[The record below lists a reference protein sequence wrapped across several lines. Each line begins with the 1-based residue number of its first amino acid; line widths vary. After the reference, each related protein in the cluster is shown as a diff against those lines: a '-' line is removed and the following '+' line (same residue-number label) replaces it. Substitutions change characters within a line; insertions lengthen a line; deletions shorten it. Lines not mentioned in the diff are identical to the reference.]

1 MSDGGSVDAVEAL
14 TRLGGIA
21 WARDIVGLSSRGSLR
36 RAVRAGD
43 VVRVGPG
50 RYAFTVSHAEAQA
63 LDGVVSHLSAALHW
77 GWEVKWPPDLPWVTV
92 ARSRHITAARRKDVH
107 LVYADVDDVI
117 DGVTSPLRTVIDCA
131 RRLPFDEALAVA
143 DSGLRDGR
151 VTGADLARE
160 AAVVR
165 GRAAAQC
172 RRVAAA
178 ATAKAANPFESVLR
192 AIALD
197 HPFDLVPQV
206 PVSVSG
212 QTYHPDLVDGTAE
225 WFSKRIR
232 GGSTPA
238 GKDTPATAAATT
250 HSCWT
255 AGWSCAS
262 RGTRSCTLPTTC
274 APCSPVW
281 PGCWSHE
288 PAEPGPAAQ
297 IRPSTNIRSRVSV
310 CSTSLGTCPFTARH
324 AQPSRVATRAA
335 ARRSPSY
342 LSAYGAR

>member
-43 VVRVGPG
+43 VVRVGAG
-50 RYAFTVSHAEAQA
+50 RYGFTVSHAEAQA

-143 DSGLRDGR
+143 DSALRDGR

-212 QTYHPDLVDGTAE
+212 QTYHPDLVDVNRRVVLEADS
-225 WFSKRIR
+225 WRF
-232 GGSTPA
+232 
-238 GKDTPATAAATT
+238 
-250 HSCWT
+250 H
-255 AGWSCAS
+255 AS
-262 RGTRSCTLPTTC
+262 RQGHARDCRRYNALVLDGWLVLRFTWDQVMHSPDYVC
-274 APCSPVW
+274 AVLA
-281 PGCWSHE
+281 GLARVLE
-288 PAEPGPAAQ
+288 
-297 IRPSTNIRSRVSV
+297 SRA
-310 CSTSLGTCPFTARH
+310 G
-324 AQPSRVATRAA
+324 
-335 ARRSPSY
+335 
-342 LSAYGAR
+342 